1 MEGNIENAQRLE
13 GKYYEYSYHSLMDS
27 QNDQLRATDL
37 EENIASY
44 IGIAD
49 TWQSL

>member
-1 MEGNIENAQRLE
+1 
-13 GKYYEYSYHSLMDS
+13 MDS

-49 TWQSL
+49 TWQSLWIRMPFMPGFSFFQN